1 MRQEMRKLGTIDNRD
16 TSSHSGKIGDINISF
31 QSKSDQEILILENCG
46 DNQERIFIHCRK
58 ASNSGTVLME
68 RVQLFSGQTW
78 TLKLP
83 EGFTKW
89 IEFYCR
95 LDGRKQSSTSD
106 LDLKELRNEIKKEVI
121 TKSPQ
126 VEIKS
131 PILKEETEYHLKITI
146 PKETEPEKETD
157 NTQIQISTD
166 IRQETE
172 TTDLDKKE
180 HEIEL
185 GEVTQDNKLI
195 EFVENENIT
204 LTEEELTIVNQ
215 IEHTIQ
221 DWITELEQSYTAN
234 PDLVQ
239 TLRYSEQALKKKLK
253 TITECEQENPE
264 EYDQFISRFIKDRLF
279 NGVARFT
286 TSDQLPEQLAQ
297 CLQLVGYEIVPIE
310 IGKTQADARVHDIQG
325 SRQTNGESGTV
336 VEVILPGLRRIADGE
351 IIQKPVVIRGE

>member
-1 MRQEMRKLGTIDNRD
+1 MRQEMIKLGAIDNRD
-16 TSSHSGKIGDINISF
+16 TSSHSGKIGDINISL
-31 QSKSDQEILILENCG
+31 QSDSDQVILILENCG

-68 RVQLFSGQTW
+68 CVQLFSGETH

-83 EGFTKW
+83 EGFMKW

-106 LDLKELRNEIKKEVI
+106 LDLKELLNETEKEVI

-131 PILKEETEYHLKITI
+131 PVAKQETEYHPKITI

-172 TTDLDKKE
+172 TTYLDKTE
-180 HEIEL
+180 HEIGLE
-185 GEVTQDNKLI
+185 EVTQDDKLI

-204 LTEEELTIVNQ
+204 LTEEEPIIVNQ
-215 IEHTIQ
+215 IEHTIR
-221 DWITELEQSYTAN
+221 DWITELEQSYAAN
-234 PDLVQ
+234 RDLVQ
-239 TLRYSEQALKKKLK
+239 TLRYSEQAFKEKLK
-253 TITECEQENPE
+253 TITECEQENSE
-264 EYDQFISRFIKDRLF
+264 EYDQFISQFIKDRLF

-286 TSDQLPEQLAQ
+286 ASDQLPEQLEQ
-297 CLQLVGYEIVPIE
+297 CLQLVGYEVVPIE

-325 SRQTNGESGTV
+325 SRQTNGECGTV
-336 VEVILPGLRRIADGE
+336 VEVILPGLRRVADGE